1 MSRLITDTDSAL
13 IAWEEHLR
21 STPLLPLTPPPED
34 TYLCEVTPLYSGVSY
49 TKALTPLYRGLD
61 SRWTLSIAT
70 NRRAVSDRFAHRFK
84 EWQRTA
90 NAPTVLEPEWRH
102 IEERARATYDRLS
115 LAEWMAVSAPTHLQ
129 NLADECWK
137 TGRVHTA
144 TILGDLMESLGALPQ
159 QAKDVQPIL
168 VELHSTGDLSA
179 VLNSSNAPRSDCA
192 TLVSR
197 LVFVLAPVV
206 PTCGSP
212 FKDIPGDIRTKQ
224 SCLACSGKGGA
235 HFKDAVSPLKES
247 YRERRQKKNT
257 TTFGLSD
264 IDLPSGLLLRLGVD
278 PAGKERA
285 VAQIQEEYA
294 TRVVHI
300 WDRLLGGSQA
310 DGLPPLD
317 QLTCM
322 SGPSDFG
329 SFLLSA
335 LTRRAARSLLRPVL
349 YRPAVSPDRSQTCGS
364 ESIDA

>member
-21 STPLLPLTPPPED
+21 STPSLPLTPPPED
-34 TYLCEVTPLYSGVSY
+34 TYLCEITPLYSGVSY

-70 NRRAVSDRFAHRFK
+70 NRRTVSDRFAHRFK

-115 LAEWMAVSAPTHLQ
+115 LAEWMAVSAPAHLQ
-129 NLADECWK
+129 SLSDECWES
-137 TGRVHTA
+137 GRVHTA
-144 TILGDLMESLGALPQ
+144 RLLGNLMESLGSPPH
-159 QAKDVQPIL
+159 QAGAVQPIL
-168 VELHSTGDLSA
+168 AELHSTGDLPA
-179 VLNSSNAPRSDCA
+179 VLNNSSAPPGDCA
-192 TLVSR
+192 SLVAR
-197 LVFVLAPVV
+197 LVLVTVPVV
-206 PTCGSP
+206 STCESP
-212 FKDIPGDIRTKQ
+212 FTDIPGDVRTNQ
-224 SCLACSGKGGA
+224 ICPACSGGGGA

-300 WDRLLGGSQA
+300 WDRLQGGSQA

-349 YRPAVSPDRSQTCGS
+349 YRPAVSPHRSQTCGS